1 MLKESIRGWFPP
13 IKKKKK
19 KKEKKEKKKNNN
31 NNIKDSMKTNHKELQ
46 LLCVYLAQS

>member
-1 MLKESIRGWFPP
+1 MIKKKKMLKESIRGWFPP
-13 IKKKKK
+13 IKK
-19 KKEKKEKKKNNN
+19 EKRKKNNN

>member
-13 IKKKKK
+13 INKNKNKK
-19 KKEKKEKKKNNN
+19 KKKNNN